1 MPDVYRAKEPFA
13 FTDKNGVPRS
23 IVPGDLMTAGDPNL
37 KGREHLFERVE
48 VAAARA
54 TNVVEDAS
62 AAPGELRSVSTT
74 KRGRGR
80 KAEPSPEQ
88 STEQPEAPADSA
100 AAEES

>member
-23 IVPGDLMTAGDPNL
+23 IVPGDLMTGGDPNL

-54 TNVVEDAS
+54 VNVVEDAS

-80 KAEPSPEQ
+80 RADSAPEQ
-88 STEQPEAPADSA
+88 STEPEASAEPAV
-100 AAEES
+100 AEEN